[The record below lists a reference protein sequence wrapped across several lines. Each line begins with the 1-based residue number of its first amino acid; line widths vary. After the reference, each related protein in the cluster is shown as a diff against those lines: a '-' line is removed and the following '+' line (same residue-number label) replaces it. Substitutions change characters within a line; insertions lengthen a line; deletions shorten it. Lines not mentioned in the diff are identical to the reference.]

1 MKPPMTDIVK
11 ILVPSD
17 TKDRFGKY
25 IKEELTSVG
34 RVTYIDKVVETEDGK
49 KHRAS
54 VEIDLPPEA
63 IVGYNYSII
72 AKAPN
77 GKEQTYNVL
86 NVQGSPTLG
95 NRVLFWTVQLV

>member
-1 MKPPMTDIVK
+1 MKPPMPDIVR
-11 ILVPSD
+11 ILVPST

-25 IKEELTSVG
+25 IKEELTSVA
-34 RVTYIDKVVETEDGK
+34 RVTFIDKMVETEDGK

-54 VEIDLPPEA
+54 IEIDLPPEA

-86 NVQGSPTLG
+86 NVQGAPTLA
-95 NRVLFWTVQLV
+95 NRILYWTVQLV